1 MNKFITAALLL
12 TSFSW
17 SSWSVVV
24 TVKPG
29 EDVVLTC
36 RKVKE
41 EVFWTSLV
49 NNGTYTCIAT
59 NNNDASLCPGMKN
72 NARFQISVDK
82 FFVYL
87 KIKLVKMADSGFYF
101 CVFRIFRNGEVN
113 VVQLNVEDVED
124 DVVQDPKENTGCDGI
139 SALWVGVTLGGLCVV
154 LVLVIVVFALKVKK
168 MQTAQSQEPT
178 GSRENEATQDLNYA
192 AVNFQPKTRHPRR
205 ALQNDPHVIYAATR

>member
-41 EVFWTSLV
+41 KVFWASLV
-49 NNGTYTCIAT
+49 NNGKYKCIAT
-59 NNNDASLCPGMKN
+59 NNNDTSMCPGMEN
-72 NARFQISVDK
+72 NARFEISVDNSH
-82 FFVYL
+82 VSL
-87 KIKLVKMADSGFYF
+87 KIKSVKMADSGFFF
-101 CVFRIFRNGEVN
+101 CVVKPFGNGDVD

-124 DVVQDPKENTGCDGI
+124 DVMQDPKENTGYDGTSASWI
-139 SALWVGVTLGGLCVV
+139 SLILGGLCVL
-154 LVLVIVVFALKVKK
+154 LVLVIDAFKVKK
-168 MQTAQSQEPT
+168 HQTPQSQEPT
-178 GSRENEATQDLNYA
+178 GSREDEATQDLTY
-192 AVNFQPKTRHPRR
+192 VVYTDTR
-205 ALQNDPHVIYAATR
+205 